1 VEPEDV
7 AATVLAVVGSRRS
20 KAMVPS
26 RLGVML
32 KTMGL
37 LPDGI
42 RHRIGRA
49 AHFDAAFTGLDQR
62 DRETYRRR
70 IGAG

>member
-1 VEPEDV
+1 
-7 AATVLAVVGSRRS
+7 
-20 KAMVPS
+20 
-26 RLGVML
+26 ML

-37 LPDGI
+37 LPEGI

-49 AHFDAAFTGLDQR
+49 AHFDVAFTGLDPR
-62 DRETYRRR
+62 DRETYHRR